1 MRQDPRIPDPRSR
14 GRRAAR
20 AGAARRGVAEQRHRA
35 RRDHRG
41 CESAARCEHRCDAR
55 RDRSKGDTPT
65 FRQFD
70 LTIAKDVPLGGG
82 QFTVRL
88 DVINLFNTTNYK
100 GWDDWAGGP
109 GTANFLGGDNAHLG
123 VPNDIAGP
131 MRTLKLS
138 MRYAF

>member
-1 MRQDPRIPDPRSR
+1 VTDQILPWGLLISGKMTLGSGLPYRITDCTK
-14 GRRAAR
+14 GFDT
-20 AGAARRGVAEQRHRA
+20 GGGKL
-35 RRDHRG
+35 G
-41 CESAARCEHRCDAR
+41 CVSQ
-55 RDRSKGDTPT
+55 KGDTPT

-70 LTIAKDVPLGGG
+70 LTIAKNVPLGGG

-100 GWDDWAGGP
+100 GWDEWAGGP

-123 VPNDIAGP
+123 VPNDIASP